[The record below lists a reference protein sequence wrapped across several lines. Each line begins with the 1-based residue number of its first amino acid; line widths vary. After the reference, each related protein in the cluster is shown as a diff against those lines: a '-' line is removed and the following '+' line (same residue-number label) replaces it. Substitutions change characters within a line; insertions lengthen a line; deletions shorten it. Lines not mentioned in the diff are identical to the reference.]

1 MASPPTER
9 DSRADPT
16 HRPLEDDE
24 PTAGALENRVPT
36 LAKPIRV
43 TGFWGGIVLP
53 VFYVPLLVT
62 GLSTSFELVLFLGLV
77 ALNLLALYVGRGHRQ
92 Q

>member
-9 DSRADPT
+9 ESRADPT
-16 HRPLEDDE
+16 RSTLEDDE
-24 PTAGALENRVPT
+24 RTHRALEERVPS

-43 TGFWGGIVLP
+43 TGFWGGIILP

-62 GLSTSFELVLFLGLV
+62 GLSTSFEFLLFLGLV
-77 ALNLLALYVGRGHRQ
+77 ALNLLALYVGRVHRQ